1 MYSIGEHSISKA
13 YVMTMMTVMTAV
25 TVIAA
30 AMDGSSNWMNIL
42 LAPAPHEFSI
52 E

>member
-13 YVMTMMTVMTAV
+13 YVMTMTVMTAM